1 MIGTEI
7 LNGQGLGNQL
17 FAYVTAR
24 AIAKER
30 GCEFGICNPEQLGNN
45 VHSGRGM
52 YFMDI
57 DIGKTIS
64 QDLKKKYKVWNDSD
78 DRLFL
83 GTSTADLQNG
93 IYVSGPDDSIH
104 SVEDN
109 TLLYGNLQDESYFGN
124 YREDIKSWL
133 KVKDEYDSYEY
144 TRDDLC
150 IINLRGGEYSG
161 APELF
166 LRRKY
171 YVDAMRNMRKIRPDM
186 KFMIVTD
193 DEESAAKLL
202 PGIEAYHFDMGKD
215 YVTLKNARYLI
226 LSNSSFAIFP
236 SMTSDTVRFI
246 IAPKYWARHNVSDGY
261 WASEQ
266 NIYSFL
272 NYQDRKGKLFTADE
286 CKEELKIYKSRSK
299 TYKTLGQK
307 KNGAAL
313 FMQKVHTRCIRASYW
328 NGRILRSLQR
338 RVWGIFKKS

>member
-166 LRRKY
+166 LRRK
-171 YVDAMRNMRKIRPDM
+171 
-186 KFMIVTD
+186 
-193 DEESAAKLL
+193 
-202 PGIEAYHFDMGKD
+202 
-215 YVTLKNARYLI
+215 
-226 LSNSSFAIFP
+226 
-236 SMTSDTVRFI
+236 
-246 IAPKYWARHNVSDGY
+246 
-261 WASEQ
+261 
-266 NIYSFL
+266 
-272 NYQDRKGKLFTADE
+272 
-286 CKEELKIYKSRSK
+286 
-299 TYKTLGQK
+299 
-307 KNGAAL
+307 
-313 FMQKVHTRCIRASYW
+313 
-328 NGRILRSLQR
+328 
-338 RVWGIFKKS
+338 